1 MSGMGSVLGSIWW
14 LLVAL
19 GVLVTFHEFGHFW
32 VARRCGVKVLRFSI
46 GFGKPLWRWHGKDGT
61 EYVIAALPLGGYV
74 RMLDEREGDVPAAE
88 AHLAFNRKPVWQRM
102 AIVAAGPLANL
113 LLAFLLLWGM
123 LVIGRP
129 DYAPVVGQAHAIA
142 AEAGLQPGDRVLRV
156 GERATPTWSELQMAL
171 VVAALDRQPVPLE
184 IRRAD
189 GQTVHRT
196 LPLQRIP
203 PQVDELRALGAI
215 GLVPRHL
222 LVPAV
227 VGSVR
232 EGSPAW
238 GVLAEGDRITAID
251 GHPVTTFEDIAPLVR
266 ALGERGGPGMVE
278 VERDGER
285 LALEMTPQRI
295 TRTDGKPQWILG
307 ITNAPAG
314 TPPRDAVLRL
324 SPLPAIPAAVRETGF
339 QVRQLVDM
347 LGRAVSGQ
355 VAVENTVSGPITI
368 ARAANDFAA
377 RGPAWFLNFLALLS
391 VSLAL
396 INLLPIPVLDG
407 GHLLYYLI
415 ELVTRR
421 PLGERAMAVGQY
433 IGLALVAGLMGLAFY
448 NDILHLVS

>member
-1 MSGMGSVLGSIWW
+1 MSTFFGSLWW

-32 VARRCGVKVLRFSI
+32 VARRCGVKVLRFSV
-46 GFGKPLWRWHGKDGT
+46 GFGKPLWSWRGKDGT
-61 EYVIAALPLGGYV
+61 EYAIAAIPLGGYV
-74 RMLDEREGDVPAAE
+74 RMLDEREGDVPT
-88 AHLAFNRKPVWQRM
+88 HQLPLAFNRKPVLQRM

-113 LLAFLLLWGM
+113 LLAFGLLWAM

-129 DYAPVVGQAHAIA
+129 DYAPVVGTASGIA
-142 AEAGLQPGDRVLRV
+142 AEAGLQPGDRILAV
-156 GERATPTWSELQMAL
+156 GDRETPTWSELGMAL
-171 VVAALDRQPVPLE
+171 SVAALDRQPVDMRIHP
-184 IRRAD
+184 AD
-189 GQTVHRT
+189 GGEATRT
-196 LPLQRIP
+196 LPLQRLP
-203 PQVDELRALGAI
+203 RDADELRALGEI

-222 LVPAV
+222 LLPAL

-232 EGSPAW
+232 EGTPAW

-251 GHPVTTFEDIAPLVR
+251 AHPVSSFEDIAPLVAR
-266 ALGERGGPGMVE
+266 LGERGAPGMVE
-278 VERDGER
+278 VERNGER
-285 LALEMTPQRI
+285 LALELTPQRMKDE
-295 TRTDGKPQWILG
+295 DGQTHWILS
-307 ITNAPAG
+307 ITNAAAG
-314 TPPRDAVLRL
+314 TPPHDAVLRL
-324 SPLPAIPAAVRETGF
+324 GPLAAIPAAVRETGF

-347 LGRAVSGQ
+347 IGRAVSGR
-355 VAVENTVSGPITI
+355 VAVQNTVSGPLTI

-415 ELVTRR
+415 ELVIRR

-433 IGLALVAGLMGLAFY
+433 VGLAMIAGLMGLAFY